1 MYQPLLEQR
10 KLLLCSHPLFLEI
23 TSLGK
28 LQLFMENHVFAVW
41 DFMTLTKR
49 LQQDLT
55 CTRLPW
61 LPPADPQAARLINE
75 IVLGEES
82 DSHPNRQGHCS
93 HFELYLEAM
102 VEVGAST
109 SAIHRFVALQ
119 QQGMDASTALRMAD
133 VPAGAARFVNDTLQI
148 ALNAPTHCVAAAF
161 LHGRERVIPS
171 MFEHL
176 LQPDTL
182 IHRQAPTLCG
192 YFERH
197 IELDTEHHG
206 PAAEHLLERL
216 VGADPTYPQEAHDA
230 ALAAVESRITLWD
243 EVRAALQE
251 VHP

>member
-1 MYQPLLEQR
+1 MYQSLLEQR
-10 KLLLCSHPLFLEI
+10 KLQLCSHPLFQEI
-23 TSLGK
+23 TSLKK

-82 DSHPNRQGHCS
+82 DSHPRQGHCS
-93 HFELYLEAM
+93 HFEWYLEAM

-109 SAIHRFVALQ
+109 SAIKRFVALQ
-119 QQGMDASTALRMAD
+119 HQGVEASAALRMAD
-133 VPAGAARFVNDTLQI
+133 VPAGAERFVSDTLHI

-171 MFEHL
+171 MFEHI

-206 PAAEHLLERL
+206 PAAEQLLGRL
-216 VGADPTYPQEAHDA
+216 VGADPTYPQQAHDA
-230 ALAAVESRITLWD
+230 ALAAVESRITFWD
-243 EVRAALQE
+243 EVQAALQE